1 MLKIEVDSQLELML
15 LVQPEE
21 SLEWQA
27 QVEGAYTGW
36 HDVESSDHLV
46 GVVKMIAGDG
56 DWLTVQTKG
65 LDQLRVGRYAQTMN
79 TGTGYQLE
87 VARADGGTT
96 YNWRIGLGAAAADAG
111 NEPYAAAVS
120 SQDLGLAAVIE
131 VLVSWLR
138 GQGLPLGYGAAL
150 RIYR

>member
-15 LVQPEE
+15 RVQPEE

-27 QVEGAYTGW
+27 QVDGAYTGW

-46 GVVKMIAGDG
+46 GVVKMIDDDG

-65 LDQLRVGRYAQTMN
+65 LEQLGMGRYAQAMN

-96 YNWRIGLGAAAADAG
+96 YNWRIGLGAAADDAG
-111 NEPYAAAVS
+111 NEPYAGATRLQELS
-120 SQDLGLAAVIE
+120 LAAVIE
-131 VLVSWLR
+131 VLVSWLL
-138 GQGLPLGYGAAL
+138 GQGLPQGYGAAL

>member
-1 MLKIEVDSQLELML
+1 MLKIEVDSQLELL
-15 LVQPEE
+15 LFIQPEE

-27 QVEGAYTGW
+27 EVEGAYTGW

-46 GVVKMIAGDG
+46 GVIKMIDGDG

-65 LDQLRVGRYAQTMN
+65 LDQLGVGRYAQAMN

-96 YNWRIGLGAAAADAG
+96 YNWRIGLGAAADDAG
-111 NEPYAAAVS
+111 NEPHAGAAR
-120 SQDLGLAAVIE
+120 SQDLGLAAVVE

-138 GQGLPLGYGAAL
+138 GRGLPLGYGAAL